1 MLFRSDRKEM
11 PHIGIPELII
21 ILVLALIIFGPS
33 RVSSLGGELGKGI
46 RAFQEGLKGSKKSED
61 DESHNSTPDA

>member
-1 MLFRSDRKEM
+1 M

-33 RVSSLGGELGKGI
+33 RVSSLGGELGKEI
-46 RAFQEGLKGSKKSED
+46 RAFQEGLKGSKKSEN
-61 DESHNSTPDA
+61 DESHHSTPDA

>member
-1 MLFRSDRKEM
+1 M

-33 RVSSLGGELGKGI
+33 RISSLGGELGKGI
-46 RAFQEGLKGSKKSED
+46 RAFQDGIKGDKDSED
-61 DESHNSTPDA
+61 NTTDNVE